1 MTATYQIV
9 YWRDIPAQIR
19 LRSGRDR
26 SNRQFSVRF
35 QEAIDE
41 AAMRARTTSSDDYLE
56 DWRSSEWLPV
66 EGDMQEF
73 ADKLVAEIESAY
85 PAERL
90 ASLVTHKGRE

>member
-19 LRSGRDR
+19 LRSGRER

-41 AAMRARTTSSDDYLE
+41 AAMRARTTSSDDYLD

-73 ADKLVAEIESAY
+73 ADKLAAEIENTY

-90 ASLVTHKGRE
+90 ARMVANKGRD